1 MISSLNGMLDELD
14 CMKRIITIKTTLI
27 EFPGKIISTKEINDI
42 RLYFKDFERKIE
54 SYFRS
59 FLAEKEKEA
68 KSKKPKTAEM
78 KERFKEIEAL
88 FDKVKTTEK
97 LILSKASFLFDEY
110 SRRENELLS
119 GQIIPRKIKVVLND
133 GRSNNTANANANA
146 NSTNTNNANNA
157 NNANANNANNNANN
171 NNNNNN
177 NSQNATENS
186 VPPEQVKDEYL
197 IIDKIFLNTKVSIND
212 VDLLKKRNTLDEEKN
227 FITHLFNLK
236 ELFENS
242 QSKQLIM
249 LDYYMN
255 LYNLCIDN
263 TFTLQQISTIMSIF
277 YYIFSYSFCWVSTEE
292 KILEIYKSILAYHS
306 LNNPPFSYEIFK
318 KNQKKLL
325 IDFFENTFIKNFAFF
340 EVLFRYDVSVC
351 FFNQVITREANVS
364 SNNISQKKVDTTNR
378 NNEKIMEESENM
390 EEEEVKEKEGEKSL
404 DEIND
409 EKEIEMMKNFVNS
422 FYQAI
427 GDLEMQKAKQEGNIL
442 KGKNA
447 EEANQAR
454 LFLDIKVPEIKKD
467 INEQIEVQ
475 TRSVIKPVEQ
485 EMAEKAATKGGKK

>member
-1 MISSLNGMLDELD
+1 MISTLNGMLDELD

-42 RLYFKDFERKIE
+42 RSYFKDFERKIE

-88 FDKVKTTEK
+88 FEKVKTTEK
-97 LILSKASFLFDEY
+97 LILSKANFLFDEY

-133 GRSNNTANANANA
+133 GRSNNNANATANAN
-146 NSTNTNNANNA
+146 NNA

-171 NNNNNN
+171 NNN
-177 NSQNATENS
+177 QNATDYS
-186 VPPEQVKDEYL
+186 FPPEQMKDEYL

-227 FITHLFNLK
+227 FLTHLFNLK

-351 FFNQVITREANVS
+351 FFNQVITRETNVS
-364 SNNISQKKVDTTNR
+364 SNHISQKKIETSNR
-378 NNEKIMEESENM
+378 NDEKIMEDSENM
-390 EEEEVKEKEGEKSL
+390 EEEEVKEREGEKSL
-404 DEIND
+404 DDIND

>member
-1 MISSLNGMLDELD
+1 MISTLNGMLDELD

-42 RLYFKDFERKIE
+42 RSYFKDFERKIE

-88 FDKVKTTEK
+88 FEKVKTTEK
-97 LILSKASFLFDEY
+97 LILSKANFLFDEY

-133 GRSNNTANANANA
+133 GRSNNNANATANAN
-146 NSTNTNNANNA
+146 NNA

-171 NNNNNN
+171 NNN
-177 NSQNATENS
+177 QNATDYS
-186 VPPEQVKDEYL
+186 FPPEQMKDEYL

-227 FITHLFNLK
+227 FLTHLFNLK

-325 IDFFENTFIKNFAFF
+325 IDFFENTFIKNFEFF

-351 FFNQVITREANVS
+351 FFNQVITRETNVS
-364 SNNISQKKVDTTNR
+364 SNHISQKKVDTTNR
-378 NNEKIMEESENM
+378 NDEKIMEDSENM

-404 DEIND
+404 DDIND

>member
-146 NSTNTNNANNA
+146 NSTNANNANNA
-157 NNANANNANNNANN
+157 NNAAANNANNVNN
-171 NNNNNN
+171 NANNNNN

-186 VPPEQVKDEYL
+186 VPPELVKDEYL

-236 ELFENS
+236 ELFEN
-242 QSKQLIM
+242 
-249 LDYYMN
+249 
-255 LYNLCIDN
+255 
-263 TFTLQQISTIMSIF
+263 
-277 YYIFSYSFCWVSTEE
+277 
-292 KILEIYKSILAYHS
+292 A
-306 LNNPPFSYEIFK
+306 
-318 KNQKKLL
+318 
-325 IDFFENTFIKNFAFF
+325 
-340 EVLFRYDVSVC
+340 
-351 FFNQVITREANVS
+351 
-364 SNNISQKKVDTTNR
+364 
-378 NNEKIMEESENM
+378 
-390 EEEEVKEKEGEKSL
+390 
-404 DEIND
+404 
-409 EKEIEMMKNFVNS
+409 
-422 FYQAI
+422 
-427 GDLEMQKAKQEGNIL
+427 
-442 KGKNA
+442 
-447 EEANQAR
+447 
-454 LFLDIKVPEIKKD
+454 
-467 INEQIEVQ
+467 
-475 TRSVIKPVEQ
+475 
-485 EMAEKAATKGGKK
+485 

>member
-1 MISSLNGMLDELD
+1 
-14 CMKRIITIKTTLI
+14 MKRIITIKTTLI

-42 RLYFKDFERKIE
+42 RSYFKDFERKIE

-88 FDKVKTTEK
+88 FEKVKTTEK
-97 LILSKASFLFDEY
+97 LILSKANFLFDEY

-133 GRSNNTANANANA
+133 GRSNNNANATANAN
-146 NSTNTNNANNA
+146 NNA

-171 NNNNNN
+171 NNN
-177 NSQNATENS
+177 QNAADYS
-186 VPPEQVKDEYL
+186 FPPEQMKDEYL

-227 FITHLFNLK
+227 FLTHLFNLK

-318 KNQKKLL
+318 KNQKNLL
-325 IDFFENTFIKNFAFF
+325 IDFFQNTFIKNFAFF

-351 FFNQVITREANVS
+351 FFNQVITRETNVS
-364 SNNISQKKVDTTNR
+364 SNHISQKKVDTTNR
-378 NNEKIMEESENM
+378 NDEKIMEDSENM

-404 DEIND
+404 DDIND

>member
-1 MISSLNGMLDELD
+1 MISTLNGMLDELD

-42 RLYFKDFERKIE
+42 RSYFKDFERKIE

-88 FDKVKTTEK
+88 FEKVKTTEK
-97 LILSKASFLFDEY
+97 LILSKANFLFDEY

-133 GRSNNTANANANA
+133 GRSNNNANATANAN
-146 NSTNTNNANNA
+146 NNA

-171 NNNNNN
+171 NNN
-177 NSQNATENS
+177 QNATDYS
-186 VPPEQVKDEYL
+186 FPPEQMKDEYL

-227 FITHLFNLK
+227 FLTHLFNLK

-351 FFNQVITREANVS
+351 FFNQVITRETNVS
-364 SNNISQKKVDTTNR
+364 SNHISQKKVDTTNR
-378 NNEKIMEESENM
+378 NDEKIMEDSENM

-404 DEIND
+404 DDIND